1 MSYIILNTD
10 YFFNKY
16 ENLLG
21 VGKKFVAFFL
31 LDGIKKRHK
40 LFPTPN
46 INTNIMDLISWILNR
61 HHDDVDINIIRVINS
76 CWYQY

>member
-1 MSYIILNTD
+1 
-10 YFFNKY
+10 
-16 ENLLG
+16 
-21 VGKKFVAFFL
+21 VAFFL
-31 LDGIKKRHK
+31 LDGIKKRHE